1 MNLPEIIADLES
13 AHKALRSIVDTMEDD
28 YRLRKIETA
37 QLKILLAIDQLGGI
51 LVLGSV
57 VAPHELVGYKC
68 ECSLPFG
75 AEAVVVR
82 SNAPTVT
89 EKLSV
94 LIGGL
99 FERFPHLYRL
109 RIAEGKR

>member
-1 MNLPEIIADLES
+1 MTDCVHATFSLPPS
-13 AHKALRSIVDTMEDD
+13 G
-28 YRLRKIETA
+28 RLTISWFPQFPEPFEQFR
-37 QLKILLAIDQLGGI
+37 LAIDQLGGI